1 MCENR
6 KINIKRKSQ
15 TKLNRKLNNQGK
27 KSKKTQKGG
36 NYFLSVN
43 QPRIGGLAE
52 VSFVDD
58 IYAQSAPNINL
69 SNVDP
74 NVKLSCNKGG
84 SRSNR
89 QSNNRQNNKLKGGNC
104 NFSADMNTRKF
115 DCYQPNWSADCV

>member
-1 MCENR
+1 MILNR
-6 KINIKRKSQ
+6 KISSRRKSQ
-15 TKLNRKLNNQGK
+15 IKLNQKRNSRISRKN
-27 KSKKTQKGG
+27 QKGG
-36 NYFLSVN
+36 NYFLAVN

-52 VSFVDD
+52 VSYVDD
-58 IYAQSAPNINL
+58 VYAQSAPNMHL

-84 SRSNR
+84 FRSNK
-89 QSNNRQNNKLKGGNC
+89 QNNRKNNNLKGGNC